1 MMEKRV
7 MGIHIQE
14 QSPIINLKKKLS
26 ILKLSLLLL
35 LATNGFAQLNPLAVS
50 VSMHGD
56 VKVALPLPF
65 VYLYQSSTVPIAPSA
80 LPIQVHTYR
89 YRSENDSVLDAIT
102 SPNLRNENVILITF
116 QSPQPVEFIYDL
128 NQYKL
133 DSVGRRNKVN
143 LTYFEHAI
151 HGHAYDRPQ
160 SEYKLLLKYKKNQ
173 LLQKIKLE
181 RKMITKERVTK
192 SQTRFKLSYNKN
204 GLKRIKNEDTK
215 IKYNYDNE
223 GNVISIIS
231 YTGHLK
237 NIYKPYLCIDSL
249 EKYFDAD
256 IPTYNIRENYSSY
269 DTDIHDIVYYEYDQ
283 NKVVKMVTYDSSGEI
298 RKTKVVYD
306 SLGQVAMFRE
316 YDFMGGIEMKFK
328 YNEHGKLIQRN
339 EKRISNCFER
349 GCSQPEILETY
360 TYNDKKAVSEITFY
374 YGDFHFNGTNDKFK
388 IERKSI
394 YKYNYIQK

>member
-1 MMEKRV
+1 
-7 MGIHIQE
+7 
-14 QSPIINLKKKLS
+14 
-26 ILKLSLLLL
+26 
-35 LATNGFAQLNPLAVS
+35 
-50 VSMHGD
+50 
-56 VKVALPLPF
+56 
-65 VYLYQSSTVPIAPSA
+65 
-80 LPIQVHTYR
+80 
-89 YRSENDSVLDAIT
+89 
-102 SPNLRNENVILITF
+102 
-116 QSPQPVEFIYDL
+116 
-128 NQYKL
+128 
-133 DSVGRRNKVN
+133 
-143 LTYFEHAI
+143 
-151 HGHAYDRPQ
+151 
-160 SEYKLLLKYKKNQ
+160 
-173 LLQKIKLE
+173 
-181 RKMITKERVTK
+181 MITKERVTK

-215 IKYNYDNE
+215 IKYDYDNG

-231 YTGHLK
+231 YTGHFK

-256 IPTYNIRENYSSY
+256 IPTHNIRENYSSY

-328 YNEHGKLIQRN
+328 YNEDGKLIQRN